1 MMPLSTNLLFIILFY
16 FLGSIPFALI
26 IPKIFGYG
34 DIRNTGSGN
43 VGATNVLRMGNKY
56 MAFSVLLAD
65 ILKGLLPFIILRVY
79 LDEIDTLSR
88 VFLCHFAILGHIFPI
103 WLKFRGGKGV
113 ATYLGFLL
121 GLSLY
126 LGISFLFLWLIIAY
140 ISKYSSLSSL
150 FSSLIAP
157 IYFIFMSPHKF
168 TGFFLLYIF
177 IIIAL
182 KHHENIK
189 RLLNK
194 SENKIKFSK

>member
-1 MMPLSTNLLFIILFY
+1 MPLSTNLLFIILFY

-43 VGATNVLRMGNKY
+43 VGATNVLRMGSKY

-113 ATYLGFLL
+113 ATYIGFLL

-126 LGISFLFLWLIIAY
+126 LGIAFLFLWLIIAY

>member
-1 MMPLSTNLLFIILFY
+1 MIPLSSNLLFIILFY

-103 WLKFRGGKGV
+103 WLKFKGGKGV
-113 ATYLGFLL
+113 ATYIGFLL

-126 LGISFLFLWLIIAY
+126 LGIAFLFLWLIIAY

-150 FSSLIAP
+150 LSSLIAP
-157 IYFIFMSPHKF
+157 IYFIFMSPQKF

-189 RLLNK
+189 KLLNK

>member
-1 MMPLSTNLLFIILFY
+1 MPLSTNLLFIILFY

-43 VGATNVLRMGNKY
+43 LGATNVLRMGSKY

-103 WLKFRGGKGV
+103 WLKFKGGKGV
-113 ATYLGFLL
+113 ATYIGFLL

-126 LGISFLFLWLIIAY
+126 LGIAFLFLWLIIAY

-189 RLLNK
+189 KLLNK

>member
-1 MMPLSTNLLFIILFY
+1 MNVNINLIFIVSFY

-56 MAFSVLLAD
+56 IAFLVLVLD
-65 ILKGLLPFIILRVY
+65 ILKGLLPFIILIMY
-79 LDEIDTLSR
+79 FDKMEMLIK
-88 VFLCHFAILGHIFPI
+88 VFVCHFAIIGHIFPI
-103 WLKFRGGKGV
+103 WLKFKGGKGV
-113 ATYLGFLL
+113 ATYIGFLF

-126 LGISFLFLWLIIAY
+126 LGIIFLCLWLIIAF
-140 ISKYSSLSSL
+140 ISRYSSLSSL
-150 FSSLIAP
+150 ISCLMAP
-157 IYFIFMSPHKF
+157 IYFLFLTPLTL

-177 IIIAL
+177 LIIML

-194 SENKIKFSK
+194 SENKIKFNK

>member
-1 MMPLSTNLLFIILFY
+1 MIPLSSNLLFIILFY

-103 WLKFRGGKGV
+103 WLKFKGGKGV
-113 ATYLGFLL
+113 ATGLGV
-121 GLSLY
+121 LSFAMRLST
-126 LGISFLFLWLIIAY
+126 LCSDGVFAICLKVSGFV
-140 ISKYSSLSSL
+140 SLSSILAAISLPLLGIFFKMPLPYIYLSTIVAL
-150 FSSLIAP
+150 FTLQ
-157 IYFIFMSPHKF
+157 
-168 TGFFLLYIF
+168 
-177 IIIAL
+177 
-182 KHHENIK
+182 KHHDNIV
-189 RLLNK
+189 RLTQGT
-194 SENKIKFSK
+194 EAKFFKK